1 MNYKGTAHKVGE
13 HIDTDAIIPARFLV
27 TSDAKELGANCMAGL
42 EPDWVK
48 RVKPGDIMV
57 AGRNFGCGSSRE
69 HAPIAILGAGMP
81 VVIGHSFAR
90 IFYRNAFNMGLLLME
105 VGDDV
110 DKINDG
116 DELEVDASTG
126 VIRDQRRRDPVPA
139 PAGLHGRHP
148 GQGRPGQL
156 CEGTSGRQGL
166 GGQLLAEG
174 ERGPFWKRGPSPPQ
188 TPPLLPKTFVPVD
201 NGAGQDGDR
210 ALNICPPVVW
220 GERAVEAGQE
230 RRLRKACPSRLS
242 WGARTVF
249 AHKRSAAALHE
260 DIKMKKTICLLPG
273 DGIGPEI
280 VAQGVAVLEAV
291 AKKFGHEFDFVPALI
306 GGAAIDATGEP
317 LPAATVEACQKADA
331 VYLGAVGGP
340 KWDNIEPARRP
351 EKGLL
356 GIRKALGLFAN
367 LRPAL
372 LLPELAGAC
381 LLRSD
386 IAARGLD
393 LIVVRELTGDIYFGE
408 PRAIEERN
416 GLRVGYNTMIYDEN
430 EIRRIAKV
438 AFETARQRRK
448 KVCSVEKS
456 NVLETSRLWK
466 AVVQEVHA
474 DYPDVELSHMYV
486 DNAAMQLV
494 RDPSQFDVILTGNI
508 FGDILSDE
516 ASVITGSLGMLPSAS
531 MGAQAPALFEPIH
544 GSAPDIAGQ
553 DKANPLATILSAG
566 MMLRLAF
573 GLSEEADAVENAV
586 RQTLRDGFRTGDIME
601 DGCILVGCAEMGRLV
616 AERL

>member
-1 MNYKGTAHKVGE
+1 
-13 HIDTDAIIPARFLV
+13 
-27 TSDAKELGANCMAGL
+27 
-42 EPDWVK
+42 
-48 RVKPGDIMV
+48 
-57 AGRNFGCGSSRE
+57 
-69 HAPIAILGAGMP
+69 
-81 VVIGHSFAR
+81 
-90 IFYRNAFNMGLLLME
+90 
-105 VGDDV
+105 
-110 DKINDG
+110 
-116 DELEVDASTG
+116 
-126 VIRDQRRRDPVPA
+126 
-139 PAGLHGRHP
+139 
-148 GQGRPGQL
+148 
-156 CEGTSGRQGL
+156 
-166 GGQLLAEG
+166 
-174 ERGPFWKRGPSPPQ
+174 
-188 TPPLLPKTFVPVD
+188 
-201 NGAGQDGDR
+201 
-210 ALNICPPVVW
+210 
-220 GERAVEAGQE
+220 
-230 RRLRKACPSRLS
+230 
-242 WGARTVF
+242 
-249 AHKRSAAALHE
+249 
-260 DIKMKKTICLLPG
+260 MKKTICLLPG

-340 KWDNIEPARRP
+340 KWDNIEPTRRP

-601 DGCILVGCAEMGRLV
+601 DGCTLVGCAEMGSLV